1 MSSPRSSATV
11 RGEAEPNLPDLIAI
25 GRQHRVA
32 GELDDAVRVFTNAH
46 NGFPEAA
53 QPLVERGAIRILQGD
68 YTRTLA
74 DYQSATKL
82 DPHYPGLDSYIA
94 ELYLYTGRAA
104 EALALSEGAA
114 AREPANLMHRINVA
128 HAQLLLGHTELALD
142 SYRRLARQYHPT
154 KRRFGRD
161 IALHDL
167 RLLLDAGV
175 DVPQLVKARDALTS
189 P

>member
-1 MSSPRSSATV
+1 MSQPPSSSTAPT
-11 RGEAEPNLPDLIAI
+11 GLEPDLSRLIAV
-25 GRQHRVA
+25 GRRHRVA
-32 GELDDAVRVFTNAH
+32 GELDDAARVFTDAH
-46 NGFPEAA
+46 NAFPDAA
-53 QPLVERGAIRILQGD
+53 QPLVERGAIRILQGQ
-68 YTRTLA
+68 YARTLT

-94 ELYLYTGRAA
+94 EVYLYTGRAA

-114 AREPANLMHRINVA
+114 SREPADLMHRINVA
-128 HAQLLLGHTELALD
+128 HAELLLGHTERALD

-167 RLLLDAGV
+167 RLLLGAGV
-175 DVPQLVKARDALTS
+175 DIPQIVKARDALTS

>member
-1 MSSPRSSATV
+1 MSSPPSSPSTPTDA
-11 RGEAEPNLPDLIAI
+11 EANLTTLIAA

-32 GELDDAVRVFTNAH
+32 DELDDAVRMFTRAH
-46 NGFPEAA
+46 DAFPDAA
-53 QPLVERGAIRILQGD
+53 QPLVERGAIRILQGQ
-68 YTRTLA
+68 YKQTLT
-74 DYQSATKL
+74 DYQSAAQR

-114 AREPANLMHRINVA
+114 AREPGNLMHRINVA
-128 HAQLLLGHTELALD
+128 HAELLLGHTELALD

-175 DVPQLVKARDALTS
+175 DIPQLTKARDALTS

>member
-1 MSSPRSSATV
+1 MTSPPSSSTAPTDTQ
-11 RGEAEPNLPDLIAI
+11 PDLPDLIAI

-32 GELDDAVRVFTNAH
+32 GELDDAARVFTDAH
-46 NGFPEAA
+46 RAFPDAA

-68 YTRTLA
+68 YVRTLT

-94 ELYLYTGRAA
+94 ELYLYTGRPA

-142 SYRRLARQYHPT
+142 SYRRLARQYHLS

-167 RLLLDAGV
+167 RLLLAAGV
-175 DVPQLVKARDALTS
+175 DVPALAKARDALTD